1 MIRDLVQKNRS
12 YRRFYQEKEVPLS
25 VLKELLS
32 LTRFCASASNRQPL
46 KYILTHS
53 PENNNLVFPCL
64 SWAGYLTDWPGPEEG
79 ERPSAYIVILLDK
92 SISENPWVDHGIAA
106 QTMLLAATEKGYGGC
121 IFGAIDKTKLK
132 SNLALADHLEI
143 LLVVALGWP
152 KEKVVIEDLGLGGSI
167 KYYRDSESVHHVPK
181 RKTEDVI
188 LGLE

>member
-12 YRRFYQEKEVPLS
+12 YRRFYQEKEVSLS
-25 VLKELLS
+25 VLKELVA

-106 QTMLLAATEKGYGGC
+106 QTMLLAATEKGFGGC

>member
-25 VLKELLS
+25 ILKELVA

-46 KYILTHS
+46 KYVITCT
-53 PENNNLVFPCL
+53 PENNNLVFPTL
-64 SWAGYLTDWPGPEEG
+64 SWAGYLTEWPGPEEG

-106 QTMLLAATEKGYGGC
+106 QTMLLAATEKGFGGC
-121 IFGAIDKTKLK
+121 IFGAVDKAKLK
-132 SNLALADHLEI
+132 SNLALEENLEV

-167 KYYRDSESVHHVPK
+167 KYYRDSQSVHHVPK

-188 LGLE
+188 LELE